1 MTGLSP
7 RARRIA
13 AAVAVAVLLGAPF
26 VAYPLF
32 LVEILTFAL
41 LAASVNLLISYV
53 GLLSFGHAMFFG
65 SSAYVTGYAIKT
77 LGLEPVS
84 GILLGTAVAAGIGW
98 VTGQLAIRRLGI
110 YFSMV
115 TLAFGQLA
123 YFLALRASFTGGE
136 DGLQDVPRRA
146 VLGLIDLRS
155 NVTVYYFTLAVVGA
169 GFFVIYRLVHSPFGQ
184 VLQAIRD
191 HEPRATSLGYRTRRC
206 KLLVFVISAALAG
219 MAGGVKVVGY
229 QLATLNDITWV
240 TSGEALLICILGG
253 IYTLVGPAV
262 GAMVIVSMSHYLAS
276 FAEWVLIIQGFV
288 FVVVVM
294 LLRRGIVGELYA
306 WLERREEA
314 RQPAATV
321 SPAASPER
329 AARRPHPAEP
339 VNQELQP

>member
-7 RARRIA
+7 RTQWIVVVVA
-13 AAVAVAVLLGAPF
+13 AAALLGAPF

-32 LVEILTFAL
+32 LVEILSFAL
-41 LAASVNLLISYV
+41 LAASVNLLISYA

-77 LGLEPVS
+77 LGFEPVS
-84 GILLGTAVAAGIGW
+84 AILLSAAISAALGW

-115 TLAFGQLA
+115 TLAFGQLV

-146 VLGLIDLRS
+146 VLGLIDLQS
-155 NVTVYYFTLAVVGA
+155 NVAVYYFALAVVGA
-169 GFFVIYRLVHSPFGQ
+169 GFFLIYRVVHSPFGQ

-191 HEPRATSLGYRTRRC
+191 HEPRATSLGYRTLRC
-206 KLLVFVISAALAG
+206 KLLAYVISGALAG

-253 IYTLVGPAV
+253 IHTLVGPAV
-262 GAMVIVSMSHYLAS
+262 GAVVIVSMNHYLAS
-276 FAEWVLIIQGFV
+276 FAEWVLVIQGLV
-288 FVVVVM
+288 FVGVVM
-294 LLRRGIVGELYA
+294 LFRRGVVGELYA
-306 WLERREEA
+306 WLERRKTARKPATSPVRAEHPPAHGDPVKQEA
-314 RQPAATV
+314 QP
-321 SPAASPER
+321 
-329 AARRPHPAEP
+329 
-339 VNQELQP
+339 